1 MFEEDESLTL
11 NQFEVNNQHQ
21 QDENNYL
28 NNNNNQISGTGSTSN
43 SSEINLNE
51 TTNNII
57 SKRAINTILELSEDE
72 LNRIEDYLKLKIIK
86 NSENFLNQFDNLRA
100 TSEKLKIEYEQ
111 QFIELEAEY
120 NECQTKLESESRNSH
135 LNQIKANEFDEKL
148 STYIK
153 QNRILNDEKE
163 TLISNV
169 QRLNTVNQNLESEKR
184 DIHIRLD
191 KYIRDND
198 RLNGELNIKIL
209 I

>member
-1 MFEEDESLTL
+1 MSGSAATTATAAT
-11 NQFEVNNQHQ
+11 NNA
-21 QDENNYL
+21 
-28 NNNNNQISGTGSTSN
+28 
-43 SSEINLNE
+43 SSEMNLTEKNSIN
-51 TTNNII
+51 T
-57 SKRAINTILELSEDE
+57 KRAINTILDLSEDE
-72 LNRIEDYLKLKIIK
+72 LNRIEDYLRLKIVK
-86 NSENFLNQFDNLRA
+86 NSENFLNQYDNLRA
-100 TSEKLKIEYEQ
+100 TGEKLKIEYEQ
-111 QFIELEAEY
+111 QFLELEAEY
-120 NECQTKLESESRNSH
+120 NECQTKLESESRNAH

-198 RLNGELNIKIL
+198 KLNGELNFF
-209 I
+209 